1 MPLEF
6 CLPAVADAEAEGFVV
21 NWFKDEGQPVKQGE
35 LLLEVQFEKVTTE
48 IYAPQDGVLVKILAP
63 QGTPIKVGQPLC
75 LIATPEEAAQ
85 LAGEGRPEPA
95 AAQAP
100 GPAQGGSAGS
110 REVRA
115 TPAAKRLARELGINI
130 ADVPGTGPGG
140 RIGEED
146 VKRYA
151 EALKRRQSEQR
162 ESSSTGQ
169 AAAAAPT
176 APEVPA
182 TGQATAASRPETVV
196 PGTSRVTAGGRR
208 EPLSPAQRV
217 TGQLMLTS
225 LRETAQY
232 TLGREIEVTAL
243 VALRARA
250 RQMGSPVT
258 LTDLIHRAVILA
270 LGKHP
275 RMQAQLDGDELV
287 VPNGVNLG
295 FAVARGEELLVP
307 VIKEAQNLS
316 LPELAAE
323 RQRLTEAVKA
333 GKVSPL
339 DLQGATFTVSNLG
352 TFGIDFFTPVLNPP
366 QPAILGVGRVVE
378 RLVMAGRTIQ
388 PAQFIT
394 FSLTVD
400 HRIING
406 ANGAE
411 FLQTLAELLAAPE
424 GWAFVG

>member
-6 CLPAVADAEAEGFVV
+6 CLPAVADPEAEGFVV

-48 IYAPQDGVLVKILAP
+48 IHAPQDGVLIKILTP
-63 QGTPIKVGQPLC
+63 QGAPVKVGQPLC
-75 LIATPEEAAQ
+75 LIAAPNEVAQTPAEAGPGPAVAQ
-85 LAGEGRPEPA
+85 AQA
-95 AAQAP
+95 AAQA
-100 GPAQGGSAGS
+100 GSAGV

-115 TPAAKRLARELGINI
+115 TPAAKRLARELGINL

-140 RIGEED
+140 RISEED
-146 VKRYA
+146 VKRFA
-151 EALKRRQSEQR
+151 EAARRQQPEA
-162 ESSSTGQ
+162 EAPPTGQ
-169 AAAAAPT
+169 AVAAA
-176 APEVPA
+176 
-182 TGQATAASRPETVV
+182 RPEPQAVT
-196 PGTSRVTAGGRR
+196 TARVTATGRR
-208 EPLSPAQRV
+208 EPLSPSQRV
-217 TGQLMLTS
+217 TGELMLAS
-225 LRETAQY
+225 LRETAQF

-243 VALRARA
+243 VALRERA

-275 RMQAQLDGDELV
+275 RMQAQLDGQELV
-287 VPNGVNLG
+287 VPEGVNLG

-307 VIKEAQNLS
+307 VIRDAQNLS
-316 LPELAAE
+316 LPELAAA
-323 RQRLTEAVKA
+323 RRRLTDAVLA
-333 GKVSPL
+333 GKVSAL

-366 QPAILGVGRVVE
+366 QPAILGVGRTVE

-400 HRIING
+400 HRVING

-411 FLQTLAELLAAPE
+411 FLKTLAELLAAPE